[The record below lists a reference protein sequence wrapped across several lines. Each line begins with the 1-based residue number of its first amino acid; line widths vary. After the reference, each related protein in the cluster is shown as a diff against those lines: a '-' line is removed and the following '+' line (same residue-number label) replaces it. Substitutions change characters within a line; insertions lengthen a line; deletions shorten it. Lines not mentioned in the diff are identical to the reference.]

1 MKGGFFMKFA
11 CLLADRFED
20 IEALGTVA
28 ILRRAGI
35 EVDFVA
41 AENREAVTG
50 FFGTKVVCDRMM
62 KDVESSGYDGLF
74 VPGGAAVPTLR
85 SLSSVTRLVKA
96 FAAEKKI
103 LAAICAGPTVLG
115 ALGLLDGVRYTSFPG
130 TESFMP
136 KGIRVAASSVVD
148 GKIVTG
154 AGAGCVMEFAYDV
167 VSLALGNAKSL
178 EIQKRMQYHVF

>member
-1 MKGGFFMKFA
+1 MKFL

-35 EVDFVA
+35 QVDLVA
-41 AENREAVTG
+41 AENQEMVTG
-50 FFGTKVVCDRMM
+50 AFGTKVLPDRLM
-62 KDVESSGYDGLF
+62 KDVAASEYDGLF
-74 VPGGAAVPTLR
+74 IPGGSAVPTLR
-85 SLSSVTRLVKA
+85 GLASVKKLVLA

-103 LAAICAGPTVLG
+103 LSAICAGPTVLG
-115 ALGLLDGVRYTSFPG
+115 AIGLLDGVRYTSFPN

-136 KGIRVAASSVVD
+136 KGIRIAAPSVID
-148 GKIVTG
+148 GNIVTG

-167 VSLALGNAKSL
+167 VSLALGAAKSA

>member
-1 MKGGFFMKFA
+1 MKFA

-20 IEALGTVA
+20 IEALETVA

-41 AENREAVTG
+41 AENRDTVTG
-50 FFGTKVVCDRMM
+50 YFGTKVVPDRMIR
-62 KDVESSGYDGLF
+62 DVESSGYDGLF
-74 VPGGAAVPTLR
+74 IPGGAAVPTLR
-85 SLSSVTRLVKA
+85 GLASVTKLVKA
-96 FAAEKKI
+96 FAAEKKF
-103 LAAICAGPTVLG
+103 LCAICAGPTVLG

-136 KGIRVAASSVVD
+136 KGIRLASPSVVD

-167 VSLALGNAKSL
+167 VSLTLGSAKSL